1 VIYTSDATPTEEDLM
16 RAALAFGAC
25 VVIAGAAIA
34 ATDIELPQPSPA
46 ASVSLA
52 VGTTKVKLDYHRPGV
67 KGREIWGGLVP
78 YDTIWRLGAN
88 QATTIDFD
96 DPVRIAGQAVPKGKY
111 SLFAIPGKE
120 SWTIVLNRKSDQ
132 WGAYYYKQADDQ
144 LRFSVKPV
152 PAPFTEW
159 MAFTLSPTGPGTAEV
174 AMTWE
179 KLRVAF
185 PIEVDVPAVVWA
197 EITSE
202 LAEKDAD
209 WEDYFAAAR
218 YSLDQGGHQDEAL
231 GWADRALAGK
241 PDFWT
246 YELKA
251 RVLQRA
257 GRTAEALPLLDQAMA
272 DARGKAPQEYI
283 DGLART
289 KADWQAAPTKQ

>member
-1 VIYTSDATPTEEDLM
+1 M
-16 RAALAFGAC
+16 RTLTALAAS
-25 VVIAGAAIA
+25 VALAGAAMA
-34 ATDIELPQPSPA
+34 ATDIELPQASPA

-52 VGTTKVKLDYHRPGV
+52 VGTTRVKLDYHRPGV

-88 QATTIDFD
+88 EATAIDLD

-111 SLFAIPGKE
+111 ALFAIPGKE
-120 SWTIVLNRKSDQ
+120 TWTIILNRKSGQ
-132 WGAYYYKQADDQ
+132 WGAYSYSQADDQ
-144 LRFSVKPV
+144 IRFSVKPE

-159 MAFTLSPTGPGTAEV
+159 MVFTLSPTGPGTAEV

-185 PIEVDVPAVVWA
+185 PIEVDVPAIVWA

-202 LAEKDAD
+202 LAEKDVD
-209 WEDYFAAAR
+209 WEDYFAAAQ
-218 YSLDQGGHQDEAL
+218 YSLDQGGHQDEAP
-231 GWADRALAGK
+231 GWAEKAMAGK
-241 PDFWT
+241 PSFWT
-246 YELKA
+246 FELLA

-257 GRTAEALPLLDQAMA
+257 GRTAEALPLLDRAMA

-289 KADWQAAPTKQ
+289 KADWEATTTK

>member
-1 VIYTSDATPTEEDLM
+1 M
-16 RAALAFGAC
+16 RTLIALAAS
-25 VVIAGAAIA
+25 VALAGAAMA
-34 ATDIELPQPSPA
+34 ATDIELPQASPA
-46 ASVSLA
+46 ASVSLT

-88 QATTIDFD
+88 EATTIDLD

-111 SLFAIPGKE
+111 ALFAIPGKE
-120 SWTIVLNRKSDQ
+120 SWTIILNRKSGQ
-132 WGAYYYKQADDQ
+132 WGAYYHNQADDQ
-144 LRFSVKPV
+144 IRFTVKPA

-159 MAFTLSPTGPGTAEV
+159 MVFTLSPTGPGAAEV

-185 PIEVDVPAVVWA
+185 PIEVDVPAIVWA

-202 LAEKDAD
+202 LAENDVD
-209 WEDYFAAAR
+209 WEDYFAAAQ
-218 YSLDQGGHQDEAL
+218 YSLDQGGHKDEAL
-231 GWADRALAGK
+231 GWAEKAMAGK
-241 PDFWT
+241 PGFWT
-246 YELKA
+246 FELKA
-251 RVLQRA
+251 RVLHRA
-257 GRTAEALPLLDQAMA
+257 GRIPEALPLLDQAMA

-289 KADWQAAPTKQ
+289 KADWEATTTK